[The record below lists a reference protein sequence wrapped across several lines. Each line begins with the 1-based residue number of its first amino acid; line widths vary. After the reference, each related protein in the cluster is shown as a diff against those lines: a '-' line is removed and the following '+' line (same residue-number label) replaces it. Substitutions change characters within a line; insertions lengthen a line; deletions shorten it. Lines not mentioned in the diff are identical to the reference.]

1 MRLSQERMKTA
12 PDRSGKRPSVCIRM
26 RTDSPVVP
34 ALPEPSFGGAF
45 QAGERGY
52 VARVKDIASNMIVL
66 QITMW
71 KVLSLYGELCAPFCT
86 LIWDRASR
94 TWVY

>member
-1 MRLSQERMKTA
+1 MKTA
-12 PDRSGKRPSVCIRM
+12 RDRSGKTPVCLHPHALN
-26 RTDSPVVP
+26 SPIVP
-34 ALPEPSFGGAF
+34 ALPESSFGGAF
-45 QAGERGY
+45 HAGKPGD

-71 KVLSLYGELCAPFCT
+71 EVVSLYSELCAPFCT

-94 TWVY
+94 TWVG